1 MGTGTGPAGRL
12 RLATSEQPVVS
23 LVMVLY
29 GGYEVAGHALVA
41 VGATADV
48 DYEVI
53 VVDNASPDGAGR
65 RLREEV
71 DGARFVLN
79 EDNLGFG
86 AAVDVGAL
94 HARGRYL
101 GVLNSD
107 IEPEPGWLSAL
118 VGVLDG
124 DDGAG
129 AATPRYL
136 GADGAVQEAGVVVG
150 ADGRGYGY
158 GDQLDD
164 DDPRLGF
171 RRDVDYGSAA
181 ALVVRRE
188 AFERVGGLDPVYGL
202 GYFED
207 ADLGFSLRAI
217 GLRTVYE
224 PSARVRHL
232 GQGAFS
238 HRARRR
244 LLAGNRRIFVDR
256 FADQLAGRPLLR
268 RPPFDPHRDL
278 VVRDWWAEDRL
289 LVVDASGSLAPVAA
303 AAHRALP
310 RSRVTWVAAGA
321 GPVVDGV
328 LGPGVERFDEVGELG
343 AFLER
348 RRFHYG
354 AVITDAAT
362 EARLRPWLRH
372 SQTPAVVGVL
382 DTGAGGTT
390 AAGTVALAAGAAIE
404 VTLQRLGLGS

>member
-1 MGTGTGPAGRL
+1 MGTGTGPGERL
-12 RLATSEQPVVS
+12 PLATSAQPAVS

-29 GGYEVAGHALVA
+29 GGYEVARRALVT

-65 RLREEV
+65 RLRDEV

-79 EDNLGFG
+79 EDNVGFG

-94 HARGRYL
+94 RARGRYL
-101 GVLNSD
+101 GILNSD

-158 GDQLDD
+158 GDRLDD

-207 ADLGFSLRAI
+207 ADLGFSLREI

-244 LLAGNRRIFVDR
+244 LLARNRHIFVDR
-256 FADQLAGRPLLR
+256 FAGQLAGRPLLR

-289 LVVDASGSLAPVAA
+289 LVIDASGALAPVAT

-321 GPVVDGV
+321 GADGV
-328 LGPGVERFDEVGELG
+328 LGPGVERFDDVGELG

-354 AVITDAAT
+354 AVITDAVS
-362 EARLRPWLRH
+362 EAHLRPWLRH
-372 SQTPAVVGVL
+372 SQSPAVVGVM
-382 DTGAGGTT
+382 GASADGTT
-390 AAGTVALAAGAAIE
+390 PAGTVALAADAPIE
-404 VTLQRLGLGS
+404 VTLPRLGLGA